1 MSVAK
6 AKAVTKHVRR
16 ETGRRDAPATA
27 AAAKLVAPYLTNHI
41 SPHPFIPLSSFLSLS
56 LLRCGPLLRCFSAS
70 LTAFKR
76 NNSVCATLCF
86 AFCWLFLPSVAR
98 LANCH
103 KNFKRHKICNAKI
116 CATNCVT
123 VCVCECV
130 RAGAGAGMCDW
141 LPVCATCIFVAYF
154 SGFPAMFSVFLNSF
168 CCASSFFWF

>member
-1 MSVAK
+1 MCVAK

-16 ETGRRDAPATA
+16 ETGRRDAATA
-27 AAAKLVAPYLTNHI
+27 AAELVAPYLTNHI
-41 SPHPFIPLSSFLSLS
+41 SPHPFIPLSLSLS
-56 LLRCGPLLRCFSAS
+56 VFRFRSHLRYRPLLHCFSAS

-123 VCVCECV
+123 VCVRVCV
-130 RAGAGAGMCDW
+130 
-141 LPVCATCIFVAYF
+141 LVLVCVTGCLCAVHALRIAF
-154 SGFPAMFSVFLNSF
+154 S
-168 CCASSFFWF
+168 